1 MAERTDFQAVLPAEG
16 LDTPSTG
23 IQKEDSETTNRR
35 KRMKALPPIGELDKK
50 GVREAAIDPEA
61 RALG

>member
-1 MAERTDFQAVLPAEG
+1 MSRRPG
-16 LDTPSTG
+16 LKYHQSESRYQVSD
-23 IQKEDSETTNRR
+23 IKETTNRR
-35 KRMKALPPIGELDKK
+35 ERMKAQPPIGELDKK